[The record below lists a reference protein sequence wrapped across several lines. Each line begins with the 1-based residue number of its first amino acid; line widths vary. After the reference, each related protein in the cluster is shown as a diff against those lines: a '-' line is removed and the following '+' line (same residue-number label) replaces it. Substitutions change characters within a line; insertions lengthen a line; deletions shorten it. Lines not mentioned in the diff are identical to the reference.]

1 MELREIFIKQPEM
14 KELLLRSAIGLEKEN
29 MRVWGDGHIA
39 LTPHP
44 FGNKATH
51 PFITTDFSESQVE
64 IGTEV
69 CANPHQVYDQ
79 LELAA
84 GLSGFELI
92 GLKDRRTGKEYCK
105 TDNEVHEK
113 T

>member
-79 LELAA
+79 LESSRYRLHHSCGGERCAGASLAHQQSA
-84 GLSGFELI
+84 DDPG
-92 GLKDRRTGKEYCK
+92 
-105 TDNEVHEK
+105 
-113 T
+113 

>member
-64 IGTEV
+64 IG
-69 CANPHQVYDQ
+69 
-79 LELAA
+79 
-84 GLSGFELI
+84 GLCQSTSG
-92 GLKDRRTGKEYCK
+92 
-105 TDNEVHEK
+105 V
-113 T
+113 